1 MFEIG
6 DLDGDESS
14 WMQAEESGDMLGDGL
29 VGDGLVGDMLGDGL
43 VGDGLVGDDG
53 SMGFRNPFRRR
64 KRAALM
70 AQKRAA
76 NQTLLKSLAPT
87 QKRNWFVGLFQ
98 AAIPL
103 SAAFTITALP
113 QVAFRARRLSIPNQ
127 FAANFVINSIVIGVA
142 FQQASFT
149 AVPATSFSET
159 ATGINLGLATCQIG
173 QAISVAVQNID
184 TLAAH
189 DFRGTLI
196 GVAVIQQAC

>member
-6 DLDGDESS
+6 DLDGDVDGDVDGDLD
-14 WMQAEESGDMLGDGL
+14 GDMLGDGL
-29 VGDGLVGDMLGDGL
+29 VGDALVGDGLVGDML
-43 VGDGLVGDDG
+43 GDDG

-64 KRAALM
+64 KRALI
-70 AQKRAA
+70 AQKRAQNA
-76 NQTLLKSLAPT
+76 TLLKALAPT

-103 SAAFTITALP
+103 SSAFTITALP

-127 FAANFVINSIVIGVA
+127 FASNFVINSIVIGVA

>member
-6 DLDGDESS
+6 DLDGDVDGDVDGDMDGDSLVGDD
-14 WMQAEESGDMLGDGL
+14 MLGDDMLGDGSDGDSL
-29 VGDGLVGDMLGDGL
+29 VGDALVGL
-43 VGDGLVGDDG
+43 
-53 SMGFRNPFRRR
+53 RNPFRRR
-64 KRAALM
+64 RKAALIAKKRAQNA
-70 AQKRAA
+70 
-76 NQTLLKSLAPT
+76 TLLKALAPST
-87 QKRNWFVGLFQ
+87 KRNWFVGLFQ

-103 SAAFTITALP
+103 SSAFTITALP
-113 QVAFRARRLSIPNQ
+113 QVTFRARRLSIPNQ

-149 AVPATSFSET
+149 AVPASSFSET
-159 ATGINLGLATCQIG
+159 ATGVNLGLGTCQIG

-196 GVAVIQQAC
+196 GVAIIQQC